1 MCIIRATAR
10 PYHYTKLEQTPP
22 IIPELQPLEVG
33 MISLTFRVAGTG
45 YCLGNHQ
52 QKKIESI
59 LSPALGEKGTY
70 VRDYVTADN
79 RGFYTWGAQY
89 VTTVDGPVTTKRA
102 DITLNGNRIQTGR
115 IPLMQMGKVK
125 LLIETLREKK
135 LTPEGGI
142 FISYYPV
149 ITEHTKPVQLLS
161 NLINILEARRSL
173 IEQALSL
180 KEPMEIYLAPGN
192 GLALSI
198 SLSAFLY
205 PAIEAAAFL
214 IEQACKLAQTTG
226 KARMKPCDGT
236 NPKYQMRSWLLR
248 LGFIGEEYERPRRT
262 LLAGLEGDT
271 AFFTAEQKEAHMK
284 KRRTRDLQE
293 AV

>member
-1 MCIIRATAR
+1 MGIIRATAR

-22 IIPELQPLEVG
+22 VIPEMQPLEAG

-102 DITLNGNRIQTGR
+102 DITLSGNRIQTGR
-115 IPLMQMGKVK
+115 IPLMQMGNIKP
-125 LLIETLREKK
+125 LIESLQAKG
-135 LTPEGGI
+135 LSPEGEI

-149 ITEHTKPVQLLS
+149 VNESTKPVQLLT
-161 NLINILEARRSL
+161 NLMNILEARRSL

-180 KEPMEIYLAPGN
+180 KEPMEIYLTRGN

-198 SLSAFLY
+198 SLSAFSY

-214 IEQACKLAQTTG
+214 IEQACKLAQSTG

-271 AFFTAEQKEAHMK
+271 AFFTAEQKEAYMS
-284 KRRTRDLQE
+284 KRRSKSLQE

>member
-1 MCIIRATAR
+1 MSIIRATAR

-59 LSPALGEKGTY
+59 LSPALGENGTY

-149 ITEHTKPVQLLS
+149 ITENTKPVQLLS

-198 SLSAFLY
+198 SLSAFSY

>member
-1 MCIIRATAR
+1 MGIIRATAR
-10 PYHYTKLEQTPP
+10 PYRYTKLEQTPP
-22 IIPELQPLEVG
+22 IIPEMQPLETG
-33 MISLTFRVAGTG
+33 MISLTFRVTGTG

-59 LSPALGEKGTY
+59 LSPALGEKATY

-89 VTTVDGPVTTKRA
+89 VTTVDGPVPTKRA
-102 DITLNGNRIQTGR
+102 DITLSGNRIQTGR
-115 IPLMQMGKVK
+115 VPLMKMGKVK
-125 LLIETLREKK
+125 TLIDCLGAKG
-135 LTPEGGI
+135 LTPEGEI

-149 ITEHTKPVQLLS
+149 VTENTKPVQLLS
-161 NLINILEARRSL
+161 NLMNILTARRSL

-180 KEPMEIYLAPGN
+180 KEPLEIYLAPGD
-192 GLALSI
+192 GIALSI
-198 SLSAFLY
+198 SLSAFSY

-271 AFFTAEQKEAHMK
+271 AFFTADQKETYMS
-284 KRRTRDLQE
+284 KRRTKGLQE